1 MMNLRVRTG
10 VDLMR
15 VARIERVM
23 RHYGARFVNRIFTV
37 NEQIICGDRVHAYAA
52 RWAAKEAVAKL
63 LGTGLQGLG
72 SGSMALPW
80 QSIEIQRNDQ
90 QKPLV
95 CLHNRAAEIAR
106 QYNVNHIDISLSHDG
121 EYVVASAVAL
131 QIGGAEENTS
141 W

>member
-1 MMNLRVRTG
+1 MMNLRIRTG

-15 VARIERVM
+15 VARIERVIHQFG
-23 RHYGARFVNRIFTV
+23 RRFITRIFTD
-37 NEQIICGDRVHAYAA
+37 NEQAICGDRVHAYAA

-72 SGSMALPW
+72 SGAVALPW
-80 QSIEIQRNDQ
+80 RSIEIQRNDQ

-95 CLHNRAAEIAR
+95 YLHDRAAEVAR
-106 QYNVNHIDISLSHDG
+106 QHHVHHIDISLSHDG

-131 QIGGAEENTS
+131 QIGDAEENTPC
-141 W
+141 

>member
-1 MMNLRVRTG
+1 MMNLRIRTG

-23 RHYGARFVNRIFTV
+23 RTYGDRFVNRIFTA
-37 NEQIICGDRVHAYAA
+37 NEQAICGDRVHAYAA

-72 SGSMALPW
+72 SGAVALPW

-95 CLHNRAAEIAR
+95 CLHDRAAEVAR
-106 QYNVNHIDISLSHDG
+106 RHHVHHIDISLSHDG
-121 EYVVASAVAL
+121 DYVVASAVAL
-131 QIGGAEENTS
+131 QIDTSEENMPC
-141 W
+141 

>member
-1 MMNLRVRTG
+1 MNLRIRTG

-23 RHYGARFVNRIFTV
+23 RQYGDRFISRIFTA
-37 NEQIICGDRVHAYAA
+37 NEQAICGNRVHSYAA

-72 SGSMALPW
+72 SGPVALPW
-80 QSIEIQRNDQ
+80 QSIEIQRSEN

-95 CLHNRAAEIAR
+95 CLHDRAAEVAR
-106 QYNVNHIDISLSHDG
+106 QHHLDYIDISLSHDG
-121 EYVVASAVAL
+121 DYVVASAVAL
-131 QIGGAEENTS
+131 QIGDIEENS
-141 W
+141 SC

>member
-1 MMNLRVRTG
+1 MNLRIRTG

-23 RHYGARFVNRIFTV
+23 RQYGDRFITRIFTA
-37 NEQIICGDRVHAYAA
+37 NEQAICGDRVHAYAA

-72 SGSMALPW
+72 SGSVALPW
-80 QSIEIQRNDQ
+80 QSIEIQRNDH

-95 CLHNRAAEIAR
+95 CLHDRAAEVAR
-106 QYNVNHIDISLSHDG
+106 QHHLCEIDISLSHDG
-121 EYVVASAVAL
+121 DYVVASAVAL
-131 QIGGAEENTS
+131 QIGDAEENPS
-141 W
+141 C